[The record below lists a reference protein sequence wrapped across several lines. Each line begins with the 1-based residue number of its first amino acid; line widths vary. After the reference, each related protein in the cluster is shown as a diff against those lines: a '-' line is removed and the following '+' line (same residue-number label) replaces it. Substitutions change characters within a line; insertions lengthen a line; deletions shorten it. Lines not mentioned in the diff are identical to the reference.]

1 MIVGWRPSRC
11 QCTARQLASVLLPLP
26 PFMVATVMIV
36 LILIRPLP
44 QQRRIIRIDVIGFL
58 ANCLLFDYGRQ
69 QSSMLFEQ

>member
-1 MIVGWRPSRC
+1 
-11 QCTARQLASVLLPLP
+11 
-26 PFMVATVMIV
+26 MVATVMIV
-36 LILIRPLP
+36 LILIRPLL